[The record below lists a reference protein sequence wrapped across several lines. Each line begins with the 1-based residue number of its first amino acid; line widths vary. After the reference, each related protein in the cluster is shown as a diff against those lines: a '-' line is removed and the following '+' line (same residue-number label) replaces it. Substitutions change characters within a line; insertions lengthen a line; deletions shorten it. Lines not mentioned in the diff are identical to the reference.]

1 VSRTLDALRHHKAPT
16 PPAPPARRGSLDQSV
31 PATLAFPA
39 AADSSANG
47 SSSGKRLALAVVLV
61 GVTALL
67 VWQVAATNGL
77 VRSRLFPSRPSAV
90 ADEPARTL
98 PAPVQPN
105 ADRGLPI
112 GPPAAQAPP
121 AALTGDRS
129 TSARVL
135 PAVEPPAAPSAR
147 PTVKAPAASPAPAVE
162 PPATGRS
169 TAGPAFTGAPPL
181 APAAAVTRK
190 PAAETD
196 HFKLALYYQRVGDFE
211 NALIHYR
218 AVLAENELNA
228 EAHNNLGV
236 LYQSKGLL
244 GEAVGEF
251 QRATFIDPRYEKA
264 HNNLGVA
271 LLRSG
276 KTDAA
281 ATEFRSII
289 ARDSRNVEAL
299 TNLSLALKAAGR
311 PEEARETLQHVL
323 TLNGRYAQAHYNL
336 ALIYEERGESQRAV
350 EHYEQFLANAGSE
363 NASLSVDVRARV
375 QVLRARLQ

>member
-1 VSRTLDALRHHKAPT
+1 
-16 PPAPPARRGSLDQSV
+16 V

-39 AADSSANG
+39 SADSSANG
-47 SSSGKRLALAVVLV
+47 SPSGKRLALAVVLV

-77 VRSRLFPSRPSAV
+77 VRSRLFPARPATI
-90 ADEPARTL
+90 AGEPAGAR
-98 PAPVQPN
+98 PAPVQPS
-105 ADRGLPI
+105 ADGKVPI
-112 GPPAAQAPP
+112 ESPAAQAQH
-121 AALTGDRS
+121 AALTGDGS
-129 TSARVL
+129 TSARV
-135 PAVEPPAAPSAR
+135 PSAVEPPAAPSAR
-147 PTVKAPAASPAPAVE
+147 PTVKAPAAKPAPVVE
-162 PPATGRS
+162 APANGRS
-169 TAGPAFTGAPPL
+169 TAGPTVTGLPPQ
-181 APAAAVTRK
+181 APAAAVSRG

-244 GEAVGEF
+244 DEAIGEF

-281 ATEFRSII
+281 ATEFRSIV

-311 PEEARETLQHVL
+311 PEEARETLQRVL

-336 ALIYEERGESQRAV
+336 ALIYEERGEFQRAV
-350 EHYEQFLANAGSE
+350 DHYEQFLANAGSE

-375 QVLRARLQ
+375 HALRSKLQ